1 MERKQIDLLN
11 HQIMNLKERAE
22 KRSPKFFR
30 KLQHISIACAAI
42 SAAIL
47 TAPVALPA
55 ALVTAS
61 GYLATAAA
69 VAAAL
74 SKLTVEGE

>member
-1 MERKQIDLLN
+1 
-11 HQIMNLKERAE
+11 MNLIQRAE
-22 KRSPKFFR
+22 KRSPQFFR
-30 KLQHISIACAAI
+30 KLQRIAIACTAV

-69 VAAAL
+69 VTAAL

>member
-1 MERKQIDLLN
+1 
-11 HQIMNLKERAE
+11 MNLLERAG
-22 KRSPKFFR
+22 KKSPQFFR
-30 KLQHISIACAAI
+30 KLQRIAMVCTAI

-47 TAPVALPA
+47 TAPVSLPA

-74 SKLTVEGE
+74 SKITVEGEK

>member
-1 MERKQIDLLN
+1 
-11 HQIMNLKERAE
+11 MNLIQRAG
-22 KRSPKFFR
+22 KRSPQFFR
-30 KLQHISIACAAI
+30 KLQRIAIACTAI

-55 ALVTAS
+55 TLVTAS
-61 GYLATAAA
+61 GYLAAAGA
-69 VAAAL
+69 VAATL

>member
-1 MERKQIDLLN
+1 MERKQIGLPKY
-11 HQIMNLKERAE
+11 QIMNLKERAG

-30 KLQHISIACAAI
+30 KLQHLAIVCTAI

>member
-1 MERKQIDLLN
+1 
-11 HQIMNLKERAE
+11 MNLIQRAG
-22 KRSPKFFR
+22 KRSPQFFR
-30 KLQHISIACAAI
+30 KLQRLALVCTAI

-55 ALVTAS
+55 ALVTTS
-61 GYLATAAA
+61 GYLATAGAI
-69 VAAAL
+69 AAAL